1 VIPLEYR
8 LRPGVRIEAAGD
20 GSRRV
25 VSVLPLSVLR
35 VNAAAARL
43 LERTRGGVP
52 VGRLAADLALPEER
66 TLELC
71 EGFRRRGILEVG
83 AATAGGPPAP
93 SITVVVPTRDRAP
106 ELADCLGALA
116 GLDYPPERLEVI
128 VVDDGSE
135 DPGPV
140 AKVAAA
146 HGARLV
152 VEDRNRGPA
161 FARNQG
167 AREATGELLAF
178 VDSDCVPEPG
188 WLRALTPYFAW
199 ERVGAVGGRTVAYR
213 RASRLDR
220 YEEVS
225 SPLDMGT
232 RLLFEGEGTSSLY
245 VPTCNLLVR
254 RSVYHELAGLR
265 ESLRLGEDVDFCW
278 RLRESGRVLVYSP
291 DGVVRHKHLDTL
303 GALLRRRA
311 DYGSSEATLHALHPE
326 MRGRLRLP
334 PASAATVALVSA
346 GVVTRK
352 PWLLAVALAPPAWD
366 AARRARR
373 LRRSGVTVPAA
384 QIFSSTL
391 RGHLSA
397 LYFASFRLVRYH
409 LAPLAAGGL
418 FAPGVWL
425 LAALAI
431 LYAGGVDYTRR
442 RPRLSFPAYLCVYVA
457 EHAAY
462 QVGVLAGRLT
472 ESSCA
477 TAADHGAVYLEGAET
492 RMPT

>member
-43 LERTRGGVP
+43 LERTRGGVAI
-52 VGRLAADLALPEER
+52 GRLAADLALP
-66 TLELC
+66 ELC

-83 AATAGGPPAP
+83 AAPAGESPTP
-93 SITVVVPTRDRAP
+93 SITVIVPTRDRAP
-106 ELADCLGALA
+106 ELADCLDALA
-116 GLDYPPERLEVI
+116 DLDYPADKLEVV
-128 VVDDGSE
+128 VVDDGSV
-135 DPGPV
+135 DPGSV
-140 AKVAAA
+140 AKVAATR
-146 HGARLV
+146 GARLV
-152 VEDRNRGPA
+152 SHDRNRGPA
-161 FARNQG
+161 FARNRG
-167 AREATGELLAF
+167 ARQANGELLAF
-178 VDSDCVPEPG
+178 IDSDCVAEPG
-188 WLRALTPYFAW
+188 WLRRLTPYFAW
-199 ERVGAVGGRTVAYR
+199 QRVGAVGGRTIGYH

-232 RLLFEGEGTSSLY
+232 RLIFEGEGTNSLY

-254 RSVYHELAGLR
+254 RSVYQELDGLR
-265 ESLRLGEDVDFCW
+265 EHLRLGEDVDFCW

-291 DGVVRHKHLDTL
+291 DGVVRHKHLERL

-346 GVVTRK
+346 GVAARE
-352 PWLLAVALAPPAWD
+352 PWLLALAFAPPAWD

-373 LRRSGVTVPAA
+373 LRRSGVTVTSA
-384 QIFSSTL
+384 QVLSSTL

-397 LYFASFRLVRYH
+397 LYFAYFRLVRYH

-418 FAPGVWL
+418 LAPGVWL

-431 LYAGGVDYTRR
+431 VYCGGVDYARR
-442 RPRLSFPAYLCVYVA
+442 RPRLSFPSYLGFYVA

-462 QVGVLAGRLT
+462 QAGVIAGHLPASARAGGPDPLT
-472 ESSCA
+472 LSL
-477 TAADHGAVYLEGAET
+477 DGAET
-492 RMPT
+492 SMST